1 MGDVQALE
9 VGAASSTTEDA
20 PAPTGGSGL
29 PMERSWH
36 AAWARYQGRSHV
48 DSGVPCQ
55 DQVHFLRF
63 PNGTVVGALADGA
76 GSASLSHYGAELLIE
91 AASELAAREFDR
103 IFKATNNL
111 GTIRLEIVGQLQS
124 VLSEAATAG
133 LDVTDSDRLR
143 LDFPPRDTS
152 LRLSCEVRDL
162 ASTLLLVAVK
172 DERFVALHLGD
183 GVLGT
188 EVVLPSGRKAG
199 RPLGRPDNGEFAN
212 ETVFITSRSAAGAL
226 RIYRGRLENKART
239 ISGFIL
245 MSDGPEASLYQRRTR
260 TLAPAC
266 SKLLEACRSLPS
278 DVMQEQLEA
287 TLKDVIV
294 PRTHD
299 DCSLV
304 LLAAPHPGLPEP
316 RHVSATNRTQLG

>member
-188 EVVLPSGRKAG
+188 EVVLPTVAR
-199 RPLGRPDNGEFAN
+199 LG
-212 ETVFITSRSAAGAL
+212 VRSVDQ
-226 RIYRGRLENKART
+226 T
-239 ISGFIL
+239 T
-245 MSDGPEASLYQRRTR
+245 ASSRTR
-260 TLAPAC
+260 LYSSRRVAPQAHFASIVAVSRTRRERSRASSSCPMGPKHPSIRGAPGRSRLHARSC
-266 SKLLEACRSLPS
+266 SKLAGAC
-278 DVMQEQLEA
+278 QA
-287 TLKDVIV
+287 T
-294 PRTHD
+294 
-299 DCSLV
+299 
-304 LLAAPHPGLPEP
+304 
-316 RHVSATNRTQLG
+316 

>member
-9 VGAASSTTEDA
+9 VGAGTRATQDLVPS
-20 PAPTGGSGL
+20 GGSSL
-29 PMERSWH
+29 PIERSWH

-48 DSGVPCQ
+48 DAGVPCQ
-55 DQVHFLRF
+55 DQVRFVRF
-63 PNGTVVGALADGA
+63 PNGTAIGALADGA
-76 GSASLSHYGAELLIE
+76 GSARLSHYGAEILIE
-91 AASELAAREFDR
+91 AASELVAHEFDR

-111 GTIRLEIVGQLQS
+111 GTIRLEVVGQLQS
-124 VLSEAATAG
+124 VLAKAAAAG
-133 LDVTDSDRLR
+133 VNVADSDRER
-143 LDFPPRDTS
+143 LGLPLRDTDPQVA
-152 LRLSCEVRDL
+152 CEVRDL
-162 ASTLLLVAVK
+162 ASTLVLVAVMN
-172 DERFVALHLGD
+172 ERFVALHLGD

-188 EVVLPSGRKAG
+188 EVVLPSGRRVG

-245 MSDGPEASLYQRRTR
+245 MSDGPEASLYQKRSR

-278 DVMQEQLEA
+278 EVMQEQLEA
-287 TLKDVIV
+287 TLRDVIV

-304 LLAAPHPGLPEP
+304 LLAARHPG
-316 RHVSATNRTQLG
+316 R

>member
-1 MGDVQALE
+1 MGDVQTLE
-9 VGAASSTTEDA
+9 VA
-20 PAPTGGSGL
+20 PATQELVPSGGSGL
-29 PMERSWH
+29 PVERSWH
-36 AAWARYQGRSHV
+36 AAWARCQGRSHL
-48 DSGVPCQ
+48 DAGVPCQ
-55 DQVHFLRF
+55 DQVNFVRF
-63 PNGTVVGALADGA
+63 PNGTAIGALADGA
-76 GSASLSHYGAELLIE
+76 GSARLSHYGAEILVE
-91 AASELAAREFDR
+91 AASEIVAHEFDR

-111 GTIRLEIVGQLQS
+111 GTIRLEVVGQLQS
-124 VLSEAATAG
+124 VLSEAAAAG
-133 LDVTDSDRLR
+133 VDVADSDRERLGLPLR
-143 LDFPPRDTS
+143 ETDPRVA
-152 LRLSCEVRDL
+152 CEVRDL
-162 ASTLLLVAVK
+162 ASTLVLVAVQ

-188 EVVLPSGRKAG
+188 EVVLPNGRRVG

-245 MSDGPEASLYQRRTR
+245 MSDGPEASLYQKRTR

-266 SKLLEACRSLPS
+266 SKLLEACRSLPRE
-278 DVMQEQLEA
+278 VMQEQLEA
-287 TLKDVIV
+287 TLRDVIV

-304 LLAAPHPGLPEP
+304 LLAAPHSGVGES
-316 RHVSATNRTQLG
+316 RHVSATN